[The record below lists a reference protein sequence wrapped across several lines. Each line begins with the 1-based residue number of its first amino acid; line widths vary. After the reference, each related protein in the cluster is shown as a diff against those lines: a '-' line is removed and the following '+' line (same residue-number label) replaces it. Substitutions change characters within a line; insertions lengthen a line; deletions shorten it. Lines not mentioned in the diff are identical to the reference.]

1 MVKLYILYG
10 LHFYHRD
17 VHVTAEG
24 NRRYNHKS
32 VIDPSSTR
40 RSREEYRK
48 QHSAADYKRTRSL
61 GPLSDVLYG
70 DELSS
75 PASSRTREPLT
86 KPSINHFDNSP
97 PEYPGMHH
105 DEGRSRPRSRSRH
118 ANNIELDMDSPSS
131 ASRHPAMIR
140 SHTTIEPRDIAS
152 YKASSRINNFDRSG
166 GVKHTHSPPS
176 PTEAQATLE
185 KMLPR
190 YLSIKY
196 RLKKFR

>member
-1 MVKLYILYG
+1 MHIA
-10 LHFYHRD
+10 
-17 VHVTAEG
+17 AEG
-24 NRRYNHKS
+24 NRRYNQKS
-32 VIDPSSTR
+32 VNDPSSGR

-48 QHSAADYKRTRSL
+48 QHSATDYKRTRSL
-61 GPLSDVLYG
+61 GPLSDALYG

-75 PASSRTREPLT
+75 PASSRTREPQM
-86 KPSINHFDNSP
+86 KPSRNHFDHSP
-97 PEYPGMHH
+97 SEYPGMQL

-118 ANNIELDMDSPSS
+118 ANNIDLEIDSPSS

-152 YKASSRINNFDRSG
+152 FKANSRINNFDRSG
-166 GVKHTHSPPS
+166 GAKHMHSPPS

-190 YLSIKY
+190 YPTINY
-196 RLKKFR
+196 RLKNFR